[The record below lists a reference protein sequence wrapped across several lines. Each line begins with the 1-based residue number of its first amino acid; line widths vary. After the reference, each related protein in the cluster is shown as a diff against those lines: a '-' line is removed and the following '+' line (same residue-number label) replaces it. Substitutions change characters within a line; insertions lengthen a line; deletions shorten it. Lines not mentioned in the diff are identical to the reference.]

1 MGLHLFVLCL
11 PTQHPK
17 EVNHKTIDMILN
29 EISFLLSQDFDLQ
42 NRSLSLIKTKYMQCF
57 FFYISVYD

>member
-17 EVNHKTIDMILN
+17 EVNHKTIDMKLN
-29 EISFLLSQDFDLQ
+29 EISFLLSQDFDFTKPFSQFNQ
-42 NRSLSLIKTKYMQCF
+42 NQIHAMF
-57 FFYISVYD
+57 FFLHISL